1 MNNLQTKFERD
12 LSQDRF
18 FYSNEKVIVAV
29 STGSDS
35 MALLSLLINLPISQR
50 PEIIVA
56 HVNHELRL
64 QSQEEEQFLKAFCQV
79 HHLTLEVK
87 HWPLD
92 DHPASGIEAAA
103 RQYRYDFFK
112 SLMLKY
118 DARKLLT
125 AHHLNDQAE
134 TILMKLTRGGELT
147 TLSGMQQRREFG
159 NGELIRPL
167 LSYRKDDLREYLAA
181 KQLTYYDDETN
192 QALEFSRNRYRQQ
205 ILPLL
210 MNENNETLEHLES
223 FATQLNE
230 LAAFADLKLAQMWHQ
245 VQDADDLNLVKLTEY
260 TVIEQKQLIKYWLIK
275 QQHVIE
281 VKEQQLTAIM
291 TMIQSETP
299 QAQLTLGQGFI
310 FIKQYQLA
318 KVTHEL
324 SQKSRNLEI
333 TDYVSDDANEMA
345 ILMWL
350 PKSAFPLRVRLVKLD
365 DEIRLKDGHH
375 QKVRRIMIDQK
386 VPNDQRQQQVVV
398 VTDDD
403 EPIWVVNRKLT
414 YLERPEDYQAN
425 WQKVYFMPQLS
436 NHIKGD

>member
-35 MALLSLLINLPISQR
+35 MALLSLLINLPIAQQ
-50 PEIIVA
+50 PNIIVA

-64 QSQEEEQFLKAFCQV
+64 QSQEEEQFLKGFCQA

-92 DHPASGIEAAA
+92 DHPTSGMEAAA
-103 RQYRYDFFK
+103 RQFRYDFFE

-159 NGELIRPL
+159 SGELIRPL
-167 LSYRKDDLREYLAA
+167 LKYRKADLREYLAA
-181 KQLTYYDDETN
+181 EQLTYYDDETN

-210 MNENNETLEHLES
+210 MNENDEALEHLES

-245 VQDADDLNLVKLTEY
+245 VQAADDLNLTKLAEY
-260 TVIEQKQLIKYWLIK
+260 TVLEQKQLIKYWLIK
-275 QQHVIE
+275 QQQVTEI
-281 VKEQQLTAIM
+281 KEQQLTAIM
-291 TMIQSETP
+291 KMIHSETP

-310 FIKQYQLA
+310 FIKQYQAA
-318 KVTHEL
+318 KVTREL
-324 SQKSRNLEI
+324 SQKLCDLEI
-333 TDYVSDDANEMA
+333 EDYVSDDDHEAA
-345 ILMWL
+345 SVMWL
-350 PKSAFPLRVRLVKLD
+350 PKSVLPLRVRLVKLD

-375 QKVRRIMIDQK
+375 QKVRRILIDQK
-386 VPNDQRQQQVVV
+386 VPNDERQQQVVV
-398 VTDDD
+398 VTNDD
-403 EPIWVVNRKLT
+403 EPIWVVNRKFT
-414 YLERPEDYQAN
+414 YLQRPVDYQSN